1 MSAFILQ
8 MIALIALI
16 YNVTMVVGLIVWLIK
31 GFITDWR
38 QYHDEETVEP

>member
-1 MSAFILQ
+1 MSSFILQ

-38 QYHDEETVEP
+38 GYNDEETDEP